1 MSVSESFCFHS
12 TNLNGP
18 VPTALVGSEAVVG
31 SAMFRNSKKSKAS
44 GRGLSD
50 LNMTVYLSGISIEVH
65 HLASSSW
72 VFGRSRA
79 RAIALHGVGV
89 QLGAVVEQDTL
100 AEVELDRHEV
110 RRDVPALRQHGL
122 DVVIDVVLGQ
132 TIVDGVIDVT
142 ESEMGV
148 QSIDVDV
155 GAEA

>member
-18 VPTALVGSEAVVG
+18 LPTALVGSDAVVG

-50 LNMTVYLSGISIEVH
+50 LKITVYLSGVSIEVH

-79 RAIALHGVGV
+79 RSLLNFTALESNSAPLWNSTPLRRLNLIDMKSEEMS
-89 QLGAVVEQDTL
+89 QLSASMGGTL
-100 AEVELDRHEV
+100 WFTSYWLNR
-110 RRDVPALRQHGL
+110 
-122 DVVIDVVLGQ
+122 
-132 TIVDGVIDVT
+132 
-142 ESEMGV
+142 S
-148 QSIDVDV
+148 
-155 GAEA
+155 